1 MMSFIVN
8 LLALALMGFIVWW
21 FWVSRAKVQQ
31 VKGSEPI
38 EIIVK
43 DGVYAPSNIEVAQGA
58 RVTLNFTRLDPGP
71 CAEKVVFS
79 ELGTTLDLPL
89 GERQTLVLEPL
100 TPGEYH
106 FSCQMQM
113 YRGSLIVK

>member
-21 FWVSRAKVQQ
+21 FWLSRAKVQQ
-31 VKGSEPI
+31 VKGSEAI

-43 DGVYAPSNIEVAQGA
+43 DGVYSPANIEVSQGE
-58 RVTLNFTRLDPGP
+58 RVTLNFLRRDPGP

-79 ELGTTLDLPL
+79 ELGITLDLPL